1 MEEAFYTNS
10 FPANKG
16 ANSCLV
22 KLLRAVSLL
31 IAGSDAYVIYT
42 LICHLYTYV
51 TTIHREPDSV
61 LIACGVYIIGLT
73 LRAVLGALGYKF
85 VSTHTD
91 RTPENF
97 QSLFSF
103 LRVVLVYNGITALAA
118 YKFFSYHTEQA
129 TQAYGPMGVN
139 AHAEK
144 TMQCFMCTVKMQ
156 MIATVVYYFLF
167 RFAIRKWNL
176 RTPGNEPDDA
186 EVDEAMTAA

>member
-10 FPANKG
+10 FPANKD
-16 ANSCLV
+16 ANSCMV

-31 IAGSDAYVIYT
+31 IAGSDVYVIYT

-61 LIACGVYIIGLT
+61 LIGCGVYIIGLA

-103 LRVVLVYNGITALAA
+103 LRVVIVYNGLTALAA
-118 YKFFSYHTEQA
+118 SKFFSYHTEQA
-129 TQAYGPMGVN
+129 T
-139 AHAEK
+139 
-144 TMQCFMCTVKMQ
+144 
-156 MIATVVYYFLF
+156 
-167 RFAIRKWNL
+167 
-176 RTPGNEPDDA
+176 
-186 EVDEAMTAA
+186 

>member
-10 FPANKG
+10 FPANKD
-16 ANSCLV
+16 ANSCMV

-31 IAGSDAYVIYT
+31 IAGSDVYVIYT

-61 LIACGVYIIGLT
+61 LIGCGVYIIGLA

-103 LRVVLVYNGITALAA
+103 LRVVIAYNGLTALAA

-129 TQAYGPMGVN
+129 T
-139 AHAEK
+139 
-144 TMQCFMCTVKMQ
+144 
-156 MIATVVYYFLF
+156 
-167 RFAIRKWNL
+167 
-176 RTPGNEPDDA
+176 
-186 EVDEAMTAA
+186 